1 MESKINA
8 VGTDGTLHS
17 GQPVCGEMTQQE
29 RVELLGSLV
38 DVVEDW
44 LEEKGITVDD
54 IPNNEREGDEGA
66 AIIYGSDY
74 GCLADGFAAAL
85 GISRDCQ

>member
-1 MESKINA
+1 MEPKTN
-8 VGTDGTLHS
+8 
-17 GQPVCGEMTQQE
+17 GQPE
-29 RVELLGSLV
+29 RAELLGRLV

-54 IPNNEREGDEGA
+54 IPNDERDGEEND

-74 GCLADGFAAAL
+74 DCLADGFAAVMGL
-85 GISRDCQ
+85 SRDGK